1 MKRNYLL
8 IFFLLAFSIVE
19 AQNFNAGIRFGVSG
33 SQVNGDRL
41 SGFDKAGLLGGG
53 YVNRKLS
60 EYFTLQ
66 MEMVYIQKGSR
77 KPTDDS
83 NTYYRLRVHYIE
95 VPIILRWHVSNK
107 VDFTGGPSFGTL
119 IFSEENDEFGVY
131 RNSLPFKKFEFSGNG
146 GIIYKLND
154 KWSFDGR
161 YSHSI
166 STIRPYPGP
175 SFAFFDKGQYNVL
188 IEFSLLLGF

>member
-1 MKRNYLL
+1 MRRNYFL
-8 IFFLLAFSIVE
+8 IFFLFAFSTGN
-19 AQNFNAGIRFGVSG
+19 AQEFNAGLRFGVSG

-60 EYFTLQ
+60 EYFSLQ

-77 KPTDDS
+77 KPTDDF